1 VPLRGRKSELFE
13 GGIRVPAVMEWKG
26 RLQPGQVVRQPA
38 GSVDFFPTVCGLAG
52 IEPPANLDGRDLRPV
67 LFENRAFEREM
78 FWRTGRAEAYLL
90 GNWKYIHTREGD
102 EYLFDL
108 ERDPRE
114 TVNRAA
120 DAAAL
125 GKIKAA
131 WQRARTS
138 MPQ

>member
-1 VPLRGRKSELFE
+1 
-13 GGIRVPAVMEWKG
+13 M
-26 RLQPGQVVRQPA
+26 VRQPA

-52 IEPPANLDGRDLRPV
+52 IAGAREPGWPRPRPV
-67 LFENRAFEREM
+67 LFENRAFERDL

-90 GNWKYIHTREGD
+90 GNWKYIRTREGD

-114 TVNRAA
+114 TTNRAA

-131 WQRARTS
+131 LEV
-138 MPQ
+138 